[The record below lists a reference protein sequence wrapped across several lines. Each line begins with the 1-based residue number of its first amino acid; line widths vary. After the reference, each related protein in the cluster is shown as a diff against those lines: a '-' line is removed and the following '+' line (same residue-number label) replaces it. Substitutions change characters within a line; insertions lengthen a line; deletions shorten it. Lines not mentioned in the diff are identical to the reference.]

1 MGIRWAI
8 FLSVEEID
16 FADVTLLSHT
26 QSGMQQQQKKKN
38 KAAKLSKEL
47 RLKINKSRTKMM
59 VLH

>member
-26 QSGMQQQQKKKN
+26 QSGMQQQQQQQKKTKQ
-38 KAAKLSKEL
+38 LS
-47 RLKINKSRTKMM
+47 
-59 VLH
+59 